1 MKTYVWIKATPNSNP
16 IKSVKTNKGIRK
28 LKEARPSNNIILQA
42 NPTITFNKLCPAIKL
57 MKSRT
62 PKLIG
67 FAIYETNSIG
77 TKSNEQ
83 VKV

>member
-1 MKTYVWIKATPNSNP
+1 MYMQVSITNTYVWINATPSSKPKSNIKITIGKIKP
-16 IKSVKTNKGIRK
+16 IDVKFSKSNK
-28 LKEARPSNNIILQA
+28 LHE

-67 FAIYETNSIG
+67 LAM
-77 TKSNEQ
+77 
-83 VKV
+83 